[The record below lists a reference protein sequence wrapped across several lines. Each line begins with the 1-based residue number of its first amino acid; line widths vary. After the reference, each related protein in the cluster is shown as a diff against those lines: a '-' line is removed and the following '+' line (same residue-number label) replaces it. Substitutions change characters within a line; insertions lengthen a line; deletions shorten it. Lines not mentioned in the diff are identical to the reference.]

1 MSKHVH
7 PRNLYTRVQ
16 TQKMNKS
23 VRKRYIV
30 IACVVVVVILAA
42 VGLAVGLTLGLRDKD
57 DTSPQIG
64 VYRKA
69 AVATDYGPCSE
80 MARDILLDGGS
91 AVDSAVTAA
100 LCLGVASPQS
110 SGLGGGLF
118 MVIYS
123 KDGSTETIMAVEE
136 APAASDFDMF
146 VNDTDQANYGAK
158 AVSVPGELAGL
169 WAAHQKYGELPWKQ
183 LVTPVIDMAEHG
195 FPLAWHTAYCLKI
208 LEKDFDR
215 WPILRQLYTK
225 PDGSL
230 MEEGDIITAPTG
242 LVQTLRAIA
251 DEGGAAFHGGEM
263 GRKLV
268 QDIRD
273 QGGIMTFE
281 DLTSYSA
288 TWEQPVAFST
298 REGQHSVMSTPV
310 TSSGNLVQFTVRVM
324 DECNLASVNLDTYE
338 GKLKMYHYFIEAS
351 TFAIGLRLHIG
362 DFGKAENAKS
372 VAALSSKEYAQ
383 TICSKIN
390 ETHVTY
396 PSGQDY
402 DTFNDL
408 PDAFRAAPAPEQA
421 DEGEALDT
429 MNGDTSHLS
438 VYSEHG
444 DAVSMTT
451 SVGRYFGSR
460 TFSNQT
466 GIFLNGHMGNLYY
479 NGRSPPWE
487 ANRLAPG
494 ARAMSTMSPSIIVDE
509 DGVLGIIGS
518 SGGMRII
525 STNAWVLLRSLW
537 GSESLSDMIDSPRVY
552 PYRSA
557 SLSRT
562 YYEKDFPEDLV
573 KGLKAMGHNMV
584 STSSF
589 AAAQGILRG
598 PGPTIQAHSD
608 RRKHGYPA
616 GY

>member
-1 MSKHVH
+1 MS
-7 PRNLYTRVQ
+7 
-16 TQKMNKS
+16 
-23 VRKRYIV
+23 RKRCILG
-30 IACVVVVVILAA
+30 ACVVVVVILAA
-42 VGLAVGLTLGLRDKD
+42 VGLTLGLTLGLRDKD
-57 DTSPQIG
+57 DTSPQVGQTPASTAAPSVTSPPFPTGLG
-64 VYRKA
+64 VYRRA

-80 MARDILLDGGS
+80 MARDILQDGGS
-91 AVDSAVTAA
+91 AVDAAVTAT

-118 MVIYS
+118 MVIYGRN
-123 KDGSTETIMAVEE
+123 GSTETINAYQT
-136 APAASDFDMF
+136 APAAADFDMF
-146 VNDTDQANYGAK
+146 VDDTDQANYRAR
-158 AVSVPGELAGL
+158 AICVPGELAGL
-169 WAAHQKYGELPWKQ
+169 WAAHQKYGVLPWKQ
-183 LVTPVIDMAEHG
+183 LVTPVINMAEHG

-208 LEKDFDR
+208 LQKKFNR
-215 WPILRQLYTK
+215 WPILRELYTK

-230 MEEGDIITAPTG
+230 MESGDNITAPAG

-251 DEGGAAFHGGEM
+251 EGGVTALYGGDV

-268 QDIRD
+268 QDVRD
-273 QGGIMTFE
+273 QGGIMTLE
-281 DLTSYSA
+281 DLTSYNV
-288 TWEQPVAFST
+288 TWEDPVVLNMG
-298 REGQHSVMSTPV
+298 EGQRRVMSTPV
-310 TSSGNLVQFTVRVM
+310 TSSGNLVQFTVSIM
-324 DECNLASVNLDTYE
+324 DECNLASVNLSSYE

-351 TFAIGLRLHIG
+351 TFAIGLRLHSG
-362 DFGKAENAKS
+362 DFGKAETKKS
-372 VAALSSKEYAQ
+372 VAALSSKEYAR

-390 ETHVTY
+390 ETYVTY
-396 PSGQDY
+396 PSGRDY

-408 PDAFRAAPAPEQA
+408 PETSRADPALEQA
-421 DEGEALDT
+421 DEGEAVDT

-438 VYSEHG
+438 VYSEQG

-479 NGRSPPWE
+479 NGRSPSWE

-494 ARAMSTMSPSIIVDE
+494 ARVMSTMSPSIIADE
-509 DGVLGIIGS
+509 GGALGIIGS
-518 SGGMRII
+518 SGGLRII

-537 GSESLSDMIDSPRVY
+537 GSESLSEMIDSPRVY
-552 PYRSA
+552 PYRSV
-557 SLSRT
+557 SVSRT

-573 KGLKAMGHNMV
+573 EGLKAMGHNMV

-598 PGPTIQAHSD
+598 PGPVIQAHSD